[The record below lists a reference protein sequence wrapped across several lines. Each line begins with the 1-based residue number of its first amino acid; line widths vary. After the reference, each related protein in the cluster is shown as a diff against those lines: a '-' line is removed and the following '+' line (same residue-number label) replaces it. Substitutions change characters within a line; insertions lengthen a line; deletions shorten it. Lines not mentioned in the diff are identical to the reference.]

1 MTLGELLQKARED
14 AGFSVD
20 ELSHIVNLRPGL
32 IRAMESND
40 FLLCG
45 GDTYARG
52 HIRNIS
58 QITGSNSQ
66 ELLAIYDAEHSVE
79 SRSIH
84 SQLVDNNAAAMRKE
98 NRKIS
103 WKVLVSVSLSVVVL
117 IGVAQF
123 AISAIDSEPIAT
135 SMVVEEVEP
144 SQTPTP
150 YASPTSSLT
159 PSSLTPSSLTP
170 SSLTPSSSTPSSST
184 PSSSPVASAA
194 PINGQLTLLI
204 AATRGNSNIDVVIA
218 GASVFKG
225 PLFQGESKS
234 FTGQDSISIY
244 LGNAGDL
251 DLTLNGEKLASLGER
266 NQEIRKTFR
275 AK

>member
-1 MTLGELLQKARED
+1 MTLGEFLQKARED
-14 AGFSVD
+14 AGFSVE
-20 ELSHIVNLRPGL
+20 ELAHLVNLRPGL
-32 IRAMESND
+32 ITSMESND
-40 FLLCG
+40 FLPCG

-58 QITGSNSQ
+58 QIIGVDAQ
-66 ELLAIYDAEHSVE
+66 QLLAMYNTEHSVD

-84 SQLVDNNAAAMRKE
+84 AQLVDNNAAAIRSE
-98 NRKIS
+98 NKRLS
-103 WKVLVSVSLSVVVL
+103 WKVLVGASLSVVVL

-123 AISAIDSEPIAT
+123 AISAIDSEPVAT
-135 SMVVEEVEP
+135 PVITEEVEP
-144 SQTPTP
+144 SQMPTP
-150 YASPTSSLT
+150 
-159 PSSLTPSSLTP
+159 
-170 SSLTPSSSTPSSST
+170 SSTPSVVPNASS
-184 PSSSPVASAA
+184 A
-194 PINGQLTLLI
+194 PLTEGLTLSI

-218 GASVFKG
+218 GVSVYKG

-234 FTGQDSISIY
+234 FVGETSISIY

-251 DLTLNGEKLASLGER
+251 DLTLNGEKLAPLGDR

>member
-1 MTLGELLQKARED
+1 MTLGEFLQQAREN
-14 AGFSVD
+14 AGLSVD
-20 ELSHIVNLRPGL
+20 ELAHIINLRPGL

-40 FLLCG
+40 FLPCG

-52 HIRNIS
+52 HIRNIA
-58 QITGSNSQ
+58 QITRINSQ
-66 ELLAIYDAEHSVE
+66 ELLAMYDAEHSVD

-84 SQLVDNNAAAMRKE
+84 SQLVDNNAAAIRSE
-98 NRKIS
+98 NRKLS
-103 WKVLVSVSLSVVVL
+103 WKILVGASLSIVLL

-123 AISAIDSEPIAT
+123 AISAVDSEPATT
-135 SMVVEEVEP
+135 SMVTEEVEP

-150 YASPTSSLT
+150 T
-159 PSSLTPSSLTP
+159 
-170 SSLTPSSSTPSSST
+170 
-184 PSSSPVASAA
+184 ASAA
-194 PINGQLTLLI
+194 PSATSSTVNNELTLSI
-204 AATRGNSNIDVVIA
+204 AATRGNSNIDVVI
-218 GASVFKG
+218 GGVSVYRG

-234 FTGQDSISIY
+234 FVGENSISVY

-251 DLTLNGEKLASLGER
+251 DLTLNGEKLAPLGDR

>member
-1 MTLGELLQKARED
+1 MTLGEFLQQAREN
-14 AGFSVD
+14 AGLSVD
-20 ELSHIVNLRPGL
+20 ELAHIVNLRPGL

-40 FLLCG
+40 FLPCG

-58 QITGSNSQ
+58 QITGANAQ
-66 ELLAIYDAEHSVE
+66 ELLTMYDAEHSVD

-84 SQLVDNNAAAMRKE
+84 AQLVDNNAAAIRSE
-98 NRKIS
+98 NRKLS
-103 WKVLVSVSLSVVVL
+103 WKVLVGASLSIVVL

-123 AISAIDSEPIAT
+123 AISAVDSEPAAT
-135 SMVVEEVEP
+135 SMVIEKAEP
-144 SQTPTP
+144 TQTPTP
-150 YASPTSSLT
+150 SPT
-159 PSSLTPSSLTP
+159 
-170 SSLTPSSSTPSSST
+170 
-184 PSSSPVASAA
+184 ASAA
-194 PINGQLTLLI
+194 PTTPSSTVNNELTLSI
-204 AATRGNSNIDVVIA
+204 AATRGNSNIDVVIG
-218 GASVFKG
+218 GASVYKG

-234 FTGQDSISIY
+234 FVGESSISVY

-251 DLTLNGEKLASLGER
+251 DLTLNGEKLAPLGER

>member
-1 MTLGELLQKARED
+1 MTLGEFLQKARED

-20 ELSHIVNLRPGL
+20 ELAHIVNLRPGL

-40 FLLCG
+40 FLPCG

-58 QITGSNSQ
+58 QATGSSAQ
-66 ELLAIYDAEHSVE
+66 ELLAMYEAEHSVD

-84 SQLVDNNAAAMRKE
+84 SQLVDNNAAAIRSE
-98 NRKIS
+98 NRKLS
-103 WKVLVSVSLSVVVL
+103 WKVLVGASLSVVLL

-123 AISAIDSEPIAT
+123 ALSAIESEPATT

-150 YASPTSSLT
+150 SPT
-159 PSSLTPSSLTP
+159 P
-170 SSLTPSSSTPSSST
+170 
-184 PSSSPVASAA
+184 SAA
-194 PINGQLTLLI
+194 PTATTSTMTGELTLSI
-204 AATRGNSNIDVVIA
+204 SATRGNSNIDVVI
-218 GASVFKG
+218 GGVSVYKG
-225 PLFQGESKS
+225 PLFQGESKT
-234 FTGQDSISIY
+234 FVGEESISIY

-251 DLTLNGEKLASLGER
+251 DLTLNGEKLAPLGER

>member
-1 MTLGELLQKARED
+1 MTLGEFLQKARED

-20 ELSHIVNLRPGL
+20 ELAHIVNLRPGL
-32 IRAMESND
+32 IKAMESND
-40 FLLCG
+40 FLPCG

-58 QITGSNSQ
+58 QITGINPQ
-66 ELLAIYDAEHSVE
+66 ELLALYDAEHSVD

-84 SQLVDNNAAAMRKE
+84 SQLVDNNAAAIRSE
-98 NRKIS
+98 NRKLS
-103 WKVLVSVSLSVVVL
+103 WKVLVGASLSIVVL

-123 AISAIDSEPIAT
+123 AIGSIDSEPAST
-135 SMVVEEVEP
+135 SMVTEESP
-144 SQTPTP
+144 ATQTPTP
-150 YASPTSSLT
+150 SPTLT
-159 PSSLTPSSLTP
+159 
-170 SSLTPSSSTPSSST
+170 
-184 PSSSPVASAA
+184 ASAA
-194 PINGQLTLLI
+194 PTATSSTLNSELTLSI
-204 AATRGNSNIDVVIA
+204 AATRGNSNIDVVI
-218 GASVFKG
+218 GGVSVYKG

-234 FTGQDSISIY
+234 FVGESSISVY

-251 DLTLNGEKLASLGER
+251 DLTLNGEKLAPLGDR

>member
-1 MTLGELLQKARED
+1 MALGEFLRKARED

-20 ELSHIVNLRPGL
+20 ELAHLVNLRPGL
-32 IRAMESND
+32 IKAMESND
-40 FLLCG
+40 FLPCG

-52 HIRNIS
+52 HIRNIA
-58 QITGSNSQ
+58 QIIKCNPQ
-66 ELLAIYDAEHSVE
+66 ELLTMYDAEHAVD

-84 SQLVDNNAAAMRKE
+84 SQLVDNNAAAIRKE
-98 NRKIS
+98 NRKLS
-103 WKVLVSVSLSVVVL
+103 WKVLVGTSLSIVVL

-123 AISAIDSEPIAT
+123 AIGGFDSEPATT
-135 SMVVEEVEP
+135 SMVIEETEP

-150 YASPTSSLT
+150 TPT
-159 PSSLTPSSLTP
+159 
-170 SSLTPSSSTPSSST
+170 
-184 PSSSPVASAA
+184 ASAA
-194 PINGQLTLLI
+194 PTTNSSTMSNELTLSI
-204 AATRGNSNIDVVIA
+204 AATRGNSNIDVVI
-218 GASVFKG
+218 GGVSVYKG

-234 FTGQDSISIY
+234 FVGESSISVY

-251 DLTLNGEKLASLGER
+251 DLTLNGEKLAPLGER

>member
-1 MTLGELLQKARED
+1 
-14 AGFSVD
+14 
-20 ELSHIVNLRPGL
+20 
-32 IRAMESND
+32 MESND
-40 FLLCG
+40 FLPCG

-58 QITGSNSQ
+58 QITGVNPQ
-66 ELLAIYDAEHSVE
+66 ELLEMYDADHSVD

-84 SQLVDNNAAAMRKE
+84 SQLVDNNAAAIRSE
-98 NRKIS
+98 NRKLS
-103 WKVLVSVSLSVVVL
+103 WKVLVGASLSIVVL

-123 AISAIDSEPIAT
+123 AIGSIDSEPAT
-135 SMVVEEVEP
+135 SSMVTEEAAP

-150 YASPTSSLT
+150 SPT
-159 PSSLTPSSLTP
+159 
-170 SSLTPSSSTPSSST
+170 
-184 PSSSPVASAA
+184 ASAA
-194 PINGQLTLLI
+194 PTATSSTLTTELSLSI
-204 AATRGNSNIDVVIA
+204 AATRGNSNIDVVI
-218 GASVFKG
+218 GGVSVYKG

-234 FTGQDSISIY
+234 FVGENSISVY

-251 DLTLNGEKLASLGER
+251 DLTLNGEKLAPLGDR

>member
-1 MTLGELLQKARED
+1 MTLGEFLQKARED

-20 ELSHIVNLRPGL
+20 ELAHIVNLRPGL

-40 FLLCG
+40 FLPCG

-58 QITGSNSQ
+58 QATGSSAQ
-66 ELLAIYDAEHSVE
+66 ELLAMYEAEHSVD

-84 SQLVDNNAAAMRKE
+84 SQLVDNNAAAIRSE
-98 NRKIS
+98 NRKLS
-103 WKVLVSVSLSVVVL
+103 WKVLVGASLSVVVL

-123 AISAIDSEPIAT
+123 ALSAIESEPSTT

-150 YASPTSSLT
+150 SPT
-159 PSSLTPSSLTP
+159 PSAVPTAT
-170 SSLTPSSSTPSSST
+170 TSTMT
-184 PSSSPVASAA
+184 
-194 PINGQLTLLI
+194 GELTLSI
-204 AATRGNSNIDVVIA
+204 SATRGNSNIDVVI
-218 GASVFKG
+218 GGVSVYKG

-234 FTGQDSISIY
+234 FVGEESISIY

-251 DLTLNGEKLASLGER
+251 DLTLNGEKLAPLGER

>member
-1 MTLGELLQKARED
+1 MTLGEFLQQAREN
-14 AGFSVD
+14 AGLSVD
-20 ELSHIVNLRPGL
+20 ELAHIVNLRPGL

-40 FLLCG
+40 FLPCG

-58 QITGSNSQ
+58 QITGINAQ
-66 ELLAIYDAEHSVE
+66 ELLAMYDAEHSVD

-84 SQLVDNNAAAMRKE
+84 AQLVDNNAAAMRSE
-98 NRKIS
+98 NRKLS
-103 WKVLVSVSLSVVVL
+103 WKVLVGASLSIVVL

-123 AISAIDSEPIAT
+123 AISAVDTEPAAT
-135 SMVVEEVEP
+135 SMVIEKAEP
-144 SQTPTP
+144 TQTPTP
-150 YASPTSSLT
+150 SPT
-159 PSSLTPSSLTP
+159 
-170 SSLTPSSSTPSSST
+170 
-184 PSSSPVASAA
+184 ASAA
-194 PINGQLTLLI
+194 PTTPSSTVNNELTLSI
-204 AATRGNSNIDVVIA
+204 TATRGNSNIDVVIG
-218 GASVFKG
+218 GASVYKG

-234 FTGQDSISIY
+234 FVGESSISVY

-251 DLTLNGEKLASLGER
+251 DLTLNGEKLAPLGER

>member
-1 MTLGELLQKARED
+1 MTLGEFLQKARED
-14 AGFSVD
+14 AGFSVE
-20 ELSHIVNLRPGL
+20 ELAHLVNLRPGL
-32 IRAMESND
+32 IKAMESND
-40 FLLCG
+40 FLPCG

-58 QITGSNSQ
+58 QITGSNAQ
-66 ELLAIYDAEHSVE
+66 ELLAMYDAEHSVD

-84 SQLVDNNAAAMRKE
+84 SQLVDNNAAAIRSE
-98 NRKIS
+98 NKKLS
-103 WKVLVSVSLSVVVL
+103 WKVLVGASLSVAVL

-123 AISAIDSEPIAT
+123 AISAIDSEPVAT
-135 SMVVEEVEP
+135 SVITEEVEP

-150 YASPTSSLT
+150 SPTPSVVPNASSA
-159 PSSLTPSSLTP
+159 
-170 SSLTPSSSTPSSST
+170 
-184 PSSSPVASAA
+184 PVTD
-194 PINGQLTLLI
+194 GLTLSI

-218 GASVFKG
+218 GVSVYKG

-234 FTGQDSISIY
+234 FVGETSISIY

-251 DLTLNGEKLASLGER
+251 DLTLNGEKLAPLGDR